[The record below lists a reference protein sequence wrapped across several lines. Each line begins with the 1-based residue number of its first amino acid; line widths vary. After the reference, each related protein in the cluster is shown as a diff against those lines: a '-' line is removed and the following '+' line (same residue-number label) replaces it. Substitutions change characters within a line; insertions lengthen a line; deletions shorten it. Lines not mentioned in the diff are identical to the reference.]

1 MIDVNNVSIK
11 GIAQGFSS
19 SNDIMSYSRSYTR
32 IGITTDEK
40 IKQP

>member
-19 SNDIMSYSRSYTR
+19 SNDIMSYSRSNTR
-32 IGITTDEK
+32 IGITTDKK